1 MRELTGKR
9 GLVTGACSGIGL
21 ALAEA
26 LAKAGVDLLLAS
38 NNPLRLEQVAQKIR
52 NSSPVQIETFPVDV
66 ADSKQLRALADVCIR
81 ERINLL
87 VNNAGLLYHG
97 PLHDMELAQADTLLA
112 VNLQAPIQ
120 LTQMLLPALLEQR
133 DAHIVNV
140 ASMCGFVAFP
150 KLAVYQATKYGL
162 LGFSESLRTDYGKLG
177 IGVTTLCPGF
187 VKTRLFTN
195 AKSAPDREPRVP
207 PNWLCTTPEYV
218 AKKTLRAIRR
228 NRRMVVVT
236 PLAHSLYWLRRVSPG
251 LLDCVT
257 QLGKRRATRK
267 RLARLAEASANLS
280 RTGEDSPLRPTG

>member
-1 MRELTGKR
+1 MELT
-9 GLVTGACSGIGL
+9 
-21 ALAEA
+21 
-26 LAKAGVDLLLAS
+26 
-38 NNPLRLEQVAQKIR
+38 
-52 NSSPVQIETFPVDV
+52 
-66 ADSKQLRALADVCIR
+66 
-81 ERINLL
+81 
-87 VNNAGLLYHG
+87 
-97 PLHDMELAQADTLLA
+97 QADTLLA

-140 ASMCGFVAFP
+140 ASMCGFVALP

-177 IGVTTLCPGF
+177 IGVTTVCPGF
-187 VKTRLFTN
+187 VKTRLFMN
-195 AKSAPDREPRVP
+195 AKSAPDREARVP

-267 RLARLAEASANLS
+267 RLARLAEASAIS
-280 RTGEDSPLRPTG
+280 ASTREEDSPLRPTG